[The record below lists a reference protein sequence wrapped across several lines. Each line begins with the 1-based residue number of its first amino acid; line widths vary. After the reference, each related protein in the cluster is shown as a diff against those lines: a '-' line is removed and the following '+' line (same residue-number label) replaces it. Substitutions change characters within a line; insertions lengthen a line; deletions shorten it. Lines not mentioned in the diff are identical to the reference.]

1 MKRIRTLSISP
12 HSHTQITL
20 ASKCY
25 PAIAGDKK
33 DDCLE
38 LSRVGTRRMLHILR
52 SCQHSK
58 DAFDELIKWH
68 SDYIILLEKILHLFL
83 DGVYFFSSME
93 KMKTKEVDPKNV
105 KNVKFLGD
113 KRSRPQKFLLFT
125 VSNTTSFV
133 YFFSMVGVGSIV
145 KIKVFFFFWVNVIKL
160 EYREQYPNFIFS
172 TMTRDLLV
180 HPSSSLVEP

>member
-1 MKRIRTLSISP
+1 
-12 HSHTQITL
+12 
-20 ASKCY
+20 
-25 PAIAGDKK
+25 
-33 DDCLE
+33 
-38 LSRVGTRRMLHILR
+38 MLHILR

-93 KMKTKEVDPKNV
+93 KKKTKEVDPKNV

-145 KIKVFFFFWVNVIKL
+145 KIKVFFFFLGKRDKVGVQRTVPQLHFQHHDKG
-160 EYREQYPNFIFS
+160 FIG
-172 TMTRDLLV
+172 
-180 HPSSSLVEP
+180 SSQ